1 MNETN
6 EPPQPPMQPP
16 QLPMQPSQLPVQ
28 PYGQPSGKGKT
39 IGIGAGV
46 LAVLAGLVGGGLYMV
61 SGNDDKTGAYTIDM
75 PQTLADGEYKQLP
88 GKKGEKD
95 LDAEDRTEMKK
106 LGLEKVEGDN
116 AGYRNDK
123 KQGLQVIG
131 FYGAIPDPAKSVD
144 KMIKEMAKDDGDAA
158 PSPGDEVKR
167 GEYKDYRPGGF
178 DGAVLKCK
186 QDTMA
191 FTVVDTKFSQ
201 TTSQCIWGDKGTVGL
216 VISHSMGTGDD
227 TRQSDGLPAD
237 KLAELTTKIRNEVR
251 KPK

>member
-6 EPPQPPMQPP
+6 EPPQP
-16 QLPMQPSQLPVQ
+16 LVQ
-28 PYGQPSGKGKT
+28 PYGQPGRRLSGKT

-61 SGNDDKTGAYTIDM
+61 SGNDGKAGAYTIEM
-75 PQTLADGEYKQLP
+75 PQTLADGEYKQFP
-88 GKKGEKD
+88 GKKGKKGV
-95 LDAEDRTEMKK
+95 DAEDRTEMKK
-106 LGLEKVEGDN
+106 LGLEKAEGDN

-123 KQGLQVIG
+123 EQGLQVIG
-131 FYGAIPDPAKSVD
+131 FYGAVPDPEKSVD
-144 KMIKEMAKDDGDAA
+144 RMIKEMAEGRDDAA
-158 PSPGDEVKR
+158 PSPGDEGKR
-167 GEYKDYRPGGF
+167 GEYKDYRPSGF
-178 DGAVLKCK
+178 DGVVLKCK

-191 FTVVDTKFSQ
+191 FTVIDTKFSQ

-216 VISHSMGTGDD
+216 VISYSMGSGAD
-227 TRQSDGLPAD
+227 TRRSDGLPAD